1 MDASN
6 FKSDLQKETQL
17 STLLD
22 RLYHKHLRFYD
33 FERIS
38 DLNLQLK
45 GVDLIFTKKSDQK
58 AFYIDEKAQ
67 LDYINDDLPTFAF
80 ELSYQKN
87 GSLRQGWLFDP
98 SKKTDF
104 YALVTAIYS
113 DEPQR
118 YTSCK
123 ITMVNR
129 ANLLTFLKTKNLT
142 QENLENY
149 QKEVN
154 GKHGKFVLKELH
166 SHSEGYLYSSTKNKA
181 EKPLNLILKLDFLI
195 ENGVAKRLI

>member
-22 RLYHKHLRFYD
+22 CLYHKHLRFYD

-45 GVDLIFTKKSDQK
+45 GVDLIFTKKSNQK

-129 ANLLTFLKTKNLT
+129 ANLLTFLNKEQSRKT
-142 QENLENY
+142 LE
-149 QKEVN
+149 
-154 GKHGKFVLKELH
+154 
-166 SHSEGYLYSSTKNKA
+166 S
-181 EKPLNLILKLDFLI
+181 DI
-195 ENGVAKRLI
+195 ETRFFD